1 MKKLFPNQ
9 AEAIANS
16 LYAILEEKK
25 RASRVLERCVE
36 DHPKWGARDRNLL
49 YNACFEI
56 IRWKRKYNYIAGL
69 EEQDFSPW
77 PFIKTWCFLN
87 DYNLPDWKEM
97 DCPPYKTKEEL
108 NAIKFPSTAVAQS
121 YPDWLFDRGKEEL
134 KHQWEKEAAASN
146 QKAGIAL
153 RVNRLLA
160 SPNKI
165 AQSLKDNYQL
175 ETEIKD
181 GFPDAL
187 FLSKG
192 RKLNKNPLFK
202 KGYFEIQDANSQ
214 TIAPFSKVAPG
225 MKVIDLCAGAGGKTL
240 HLAAL
245 MHNKGKLKAF
255 DIEAN
260 KLRELD
266 GRVKRAKVKIV
277 QSRTLP
283 PSSSMDQLNQWADR
297 VLIDAPCSGLG
308 TLKRNPEVK
317 WSLTQ
322 EQLTDLL
329 QAQRD
334 LMLKGAAMVGPGG
347 ALIYATCSLLPSEN
361 QDQTAWF
368 LDQSPHFRLDEEK
381 IHLPSESAFDGFY
394 MARLVKEKRE

>member
-77 PFIKTWCFLN
+77 PFIKTWCIFN

-97 DCPPYKTKEEL
+97 ECPPFKTKEEL
-108 NAIKFPSTAVAQS
+108 MAIEFPSTAIAQS
-121 YPDWLFDRGKEEL
+121 YPDWLFNLGKEEL

-160 SPNKI
+160 SPKKI

-202 KGYFEIQDANSQ
+202 QGNFEIQDANSQ
-214 TIAPFSKVAPG
+214 TIAPFCQVTPG

-245 MHNKGKLKAF
+245 MRNKGVLKAF
-255 DIEAN
+255 DIEVN
-260 KLRELD
+260 KLRELEK
-266 GRVKRAKVKIV
+266 RAKRAKVKIV
-277 QSRTLP
+277 QSRVLP
-283 PSSSMDQLNQWADR
+283 SSSSMDQLNQWADR

-317 WSLTQ
+317 WNLTQ
-322 EQLTDLL
+322 EQLKDLF

-334 LMLKGAAMVGPGG
+334 LMLKGAAMLSPGG
-347 ALIYATCSLLPSEN
+347 TLIYATCSILPSEN
-361 QDQTAWF
+361 QEQTAWF
-368 LDQSPHFRLDEEK
+368 LDENPHFRLDGEK
-381 IHLPSESAFDGFY
+381 IQFPSESTFDGFY
-394 MARLVKEKRE
+394 MVRLIKEEKE

>member
-16 LYAILEEKK
+16 LFAILEEKK

-56 IRWKRKYNYIAGL
+56 IRWKRRYNYIAGL
-69 EEQDFSPW
+69 EEHEFSPW
-77 PFIKTWCFLN
+77 SLIKTWCLLN
-87 DYNLPDWKEM
+87 DYSLPDWKEM
-97 DCPPYKTKEEL
+97 DCPPFKSKEALITTE
-108 NAIKFPSTAVAQS
+108 FPSIAIAHS
-121 YPDWLFDRGKEEL
+121 YPDWLFELGKEQL
-134 KHQWEKEAAASN
+134 KQQWKKEAKASN
-146 QKAGIAL
+146 EKAGIAL

-160 SPNKI
+160 SPKKI
-165 AQSLKDNYQL
+165 AQSLKDNHQL
-175 ETEIKD
+175 ETETKE

-202 KGYFEIQDANSQ
+202 QGNFEIQDANSQ
-214 TIAPFSKVAPG
+214 TIAPFCKVDPG
-225 MKVIDLCAGAGGKTL
+225 MKVIDLCAGAGGKAL

-245 MHNKGKLKAF
+245 MRNKGEIKAF

-260 KLRELD
+260 KLRELE
-266 GRVKRAKVKIV
+266 RRAKRAKVKII

-283 PSSSMDQLNQWADR
+283 PISSMDQLNQWADR

-317 WSLTQ
+317 WNLTQ
-322 EQLTDLL
+322 EKLKELKQT
-329 QAQRD
+329 QRD
-334 LMLKGAAMVGPGG
+334 LLLKGAALVCPGG

-361 QDQTAWF
+361 QEQTAWF
-368 LDQSPHFRLDEEK
+368 LKQNPSFKLDQEIS
-381 IHLPSESAFDGFY
+381 HLASDSAFDGFY
-394 MARLVKEKRE
+394 MARLIKK

>member
-16 LYAILEEKK
+16 LFAILEEKK

-49 YNACFEI
+49 YNTCFEI

-69 EEQDFSPW
+69 EEHEFSPW
-77 PFIKTWCFLN
+77 SLIKTWCLLN
-87 DYNLPDWKEM
+87 DYSLPDWKEM
-97 DCPPYKTKEEL
+97 DCPPFKSKEALITTE
-108 NAIKFPSTAVAQS
+108 FPSIAIAHS
-121 YPDWLFDRGKEEL
+121 YPDWLFELGKEQL
-134 KHQWEKEAAASN
+134 KQQWKKEAKASN
-146 QKAGIAL
+146 EKAGIAL

-160 SPNKI
+160 SPKKI
-165 AQSLKDNYQL
+165 AQSLKDNHQL
-175 ETEIKD
+175 ETETKE

-202 KGYFEIQDANSQ
+202 QGNFEIQDANSQ
-214 TIAPFSKVAPG
+214 TIAPFCKVDPG
-225 MKVIDLCAGAGGKTL
+225 MKVIDLCAGAGGKAL

-245 MHNKGKLKAF
+245 MRNKGEIKAF

-260 KLRELD
+260 KLRELE
-266 GRVKRAKVKIV
+266 RRAKRAKVKII
-277 QSRTLP
+277 QSRALP
-283 PSSSMDQLNQWADR
+283 PISSMDQLNQWADR

-317 WSLTQ
+317 WNLTQ
-322 EQLTDLL
+322 EKLKELKQT
-329 QAQRD
+329 QRD
-334 LMLKGAAMVGPGG
+334 LLLKGAALVCPGG

-361 QDQTAWF
+361 QEQTAWF
-368 LDQSPHFRLDEEK
+368 LKQNRSFKLDQEIS
-381 IHLPSESAFDGFY
+381 HLASDSAFDGFY
-394 MARLVKEKRE
+394 MARLIKK

>member
-25 RASRVLERCVE
+25 RATRVLERCVE

-69 EEQDFSPW
+69 EEHDFSPW
-77 PFIKTWCFLN
+77 PSIKTWCILN
-87 DYNLPDWKEM
+87 DYSLPGWKEM
-97 DCPPYKTKEEL
+97 DCPPFKTKEEL
-108 NAIKFPSTAVAQS
+108 MAIEFPSTAIAQS
-121 YPDWLFDRGKEEL
+121 YPDWLFKLGKKEL
-134 KHQWEKEAAASN
+134 KNQWEKEAIASN

-160 SPNKI
+160 SPKKI

-202 KGYFEIQDANSQ
+202 QGNFEIQDANSQ
-214 TIAPFSKVAPG
+214 SIAPFCQVAPG

-240 HLAAL
+240 HLASL
-245 MHNKGKLKAF
+245 MRNKGALNAF
-255 DIEAN
+255 DIEVN
-260 KLRELD
+260 KLRELEK
-266 GRVKRAKVKIV
+266 RIKRAKVKIV
-277 QSRTLP
+277 QSLALP

-308 TLKRNPEVK
+308 TLKRNPEIK
-317 WSLTQ
+317 WNLTQ
-322 EQLTDLL
+322 EQLKDLL

-334 LMLKGAAMVGPGG
+334 LMLKGAAMLRPGG
-347 ALIYATCSLLPSEN
+347 ALIYATCSILPSEN
-361 QDQTAWF
+361 QEQTAWF
-368 LDQSPHFRLDEEK
+368 LDENPNFRLDGEK
-381 IHLPSESAFDGFY
+381 IHFPSESAFDGFY
-394 MARLVKEKRE
+394 MVRLVKEEKE

>member
-9 AEAIANS
+9 AKAIANS

-69 EEQDFSPW
+69 EEQNFSPW
-77 PFIKTWCFLN
+77 PFIKTWCIFN
-87 DYNLPDWKEM
+87 DYSPPDWKEM
-97 DCPPYKTKEEL
+97 DCKPFKTKEEL
-108 NAIKFPSTAVAQS
+108 MAIEFPSNAIAQS
-121 YPDWLFDRGKEEL
+121 YPDWLFDLGKEEL

-160 SPNKI
+160 SPKKI
-165 AQSLKDNYQL
+165 AQSLKDNFQL

-202 KGYFEIQDANSQ
+202 QGNFEIQDANSQ
-214 TIAPFSKVAPG
+214 TIAPFCQVTPG
-225 MKVIDLCAGAGGKTL
+225 MKVIDLCAGAGGKTI

-245 MHNKGKLKAF
+245 MHNKGVLKAF
-255 DIEAN
+255 DIEVN
-260 KLRELD
+260 KLRELEK
-266 GRVKRAKVKIV
+266 RVKRAKVKIV
-277 QSRTLP
+277 QSRPLP
-283 PSSSMDQLNQWADR
+283 PSSSMDQPNHWADR

-308 TLKRNPEVK
+308 TLKRNPEIK

-322 EQLTDLL
+322 EQLKDLL

-334 LMLKGAAMVGPGG
+334 LMLKGAAMLRPGG
-347 ALIYATCSLLPSEN
+347 ALIYATCSILPCEN
-361 QDQTAWF
+361 QEQTAWF
-368 LDQSPHFRLDEEK
+368 LDENPYFRLDGEK
-381 IHLPSESAFDGFY
+381 IHFPSESAFDGFY
-394 MARLVKEKRE
+394 MVRLVKEEKE

>member
-16 LYAILEEKK
+16 LFAILEEKK

-56 IRWKRKYNYIAGL
+56 IRWKRRYNYIAGL
-69 EEQDFSPW
+69 EEHEFSPW
-77 PFIKTWCFLN
+77 SLIKTWCLLN
-87 DYNLPDWKEM
+87 DYSLPDWKEM
-97 DCPPYKTKEEL
+97 DCPPFKSKEALITTE
-108 NAIKFPSTAVAQS
+108 FPSIAIAHS
-121 YPDWLFDRGKEEL
+121 YPDWLFELGKEQL
-134 KHQWEKEAAASN
+134 KQQWKKEAKASN
-146 QKAGIAL
+146 EKAGIAL

-160 SPNKI
+160 SPKKI
-165 AQSLKDNYQL
+165 AQSLKDNHQL
-175 ETEIKD
+175 ETETKE

-202 KGYFEIQDANSQ
+202 QGNFEIQDANSQ
-214 TIAPFSKVAPG
+214 TIAPFCKVDPG
-225 MKVIDLCAGAGGKTL
+225 MKVIDLCAGAGGKAL
-240 HLAAL
+240 HLDAL
-245 MHNKGKLKAF
+245 MRNKGEIKAF

-260 KLRELD
+260 KLREIE
-266 GRVKRAKVKIV
+266 RRAKRAKVKII

-283 PSSSMDQLNQWADR
+283 PISSMDQLNQWADR

-317 WSLTQ
+317 WNLTQ
-322 EQLTDLL
+322 EKLKELKQT
-329 QAQRD
+329 QRD
-334 LMLKGAAMVGPGG
+334 LLLKGAALVCPGG

-361 QDQTAWF
+361 QEQTAWF
-368 LDQSPHFRLDEEK
+368 LKQNPSFKLDQEIS
-381 IHLPSESAFDGFY
+381 HLASDSAFDGFY
-394 MARLVKEKRE
+394 MARLIKK

>member
-16 LYAILEEKK
+16 LFAILEEKK

-69 EEQDFSPW
+69 EEHDFSPW
-77 PFIKTWCFLN
+77 SLIKTWCLLN
-87 DYNLPDWKEM
+87 DYSLPDWKEM
-97 DCPPYKTKEEL
+97 DCPPFKTKEVLMATE
-108 NAIKFPSTAVAQS
+108 FPSIAIAQS
-121 YPDWLFDRGKEEL
+121 YPDWLFELGKEKL
-134 KHQWEKEAAASN
+134 KHQWEKEAKASN
-146 QKAGIAL
+146 QIAGIAL

-160 SPNKI
+160 SPKKI
-165 AQSLKDNYQL
+165 AQSLKDNHQL
-175 ETEIKD
+175 ETETKE

-202 KGYFEIQDANSQ
+202 QGNFEIQDANSQ
-214 TIAPFSKVAPG
+214 TIAPFCKVEPG
-225 MKVIDLCAGAGGKTL
+225 MKVIDLCAGAGGKAL

-245 MHNKGKLKAF
+245 MRNKGELKAF

-260 KLRELD
+260 KLRELE
-266 GRVKRAKVKIV
+266 RRAKRAKVKII

-283 PSSSMDQLNQWADR
+283 PSSNMDQLNQWADR

-317 WSLTQ
+317 WNLTQ

-329 QAQRD
+329 QAQQD
-334 LMLKGAAMVGPGG
+334 LLLKGAAMVRPGG

-361 QDQTAWF
+361 QEQTAWF
-368 LDQSPHFRLDEEK
+368 LKQNPIYKLDQEITHHASD
-381 IHLPSESAFDGFY
+381 SAFDGFY
-394 MARLVKEKRE
+394 MARLIKNNR

>member
-16 LYAILEEKK
+16 LFAILEEKK
-25 RASRVLERCVE
+25 RASRVLERCIE

-69 EEQDFSPW
+69 EEGDFSPW
-77 PFIKTWCFLN
+77 SWIKTWCLLN

-97 DCPPYKTKEEL
+97 ECVPFLSKEEL
-108 NAIKFPSTAVAQS
+108 NAIEFPTTAIAQS
-121 YPDWLFDRGKEEL
+121 YPDWLFDLGKENLNE
-134 KHQWEKEAAASN
+134 QWEKEATASN

-160 SPNKI
+160 SPQKI
-165 AQSLKDNYQL
+165 AQSLKEHHQL
-175 ETEIKD
+175 ETEIRKD
-181 GFPDAL
+181 FPDAL

-192 RKLNKNPLFK
+192 RKLNKNSLFK
-202 KGYFEIQDANSQ
+202 QGFFEIQDANSQ
-214 TIAPFSKVAPG
+214 TIAPFCQVKPA

-245 MHNKGKLKAF
+245 MRNKGELKAF

-260 KLRELD
+260 KLRELEK
-266 GRVKRAKVKIV
+266 RAKRAKVKII
-277 QSRTLP
+277 QSRALP
-283 PSSSMDQLNQWADR
+283 ASSNMDQLNQWADR

-308 TLKRNPEVK
+308 TLKRNPEIK
-317 WSLTQ
+317 WNLTQ
-322 EQLTDLL
+322 VQLQELL
-329 QAQRD
+329 HTQRD
-334 LMLKGAAMVGPGG
+334 LLRKGSKMVRPGG
-347 ALIYATCSLLPSEN
+347 ALIYATCSLLTLEN
-361 QDQTAWF
+361 QAQINLFLEENPTFKIDQ
-368 LDQSPHFRLDEEK
+368 EK
-381 IHLPSESAFDGFY
+381 THYASESTFDGFY
-394 MARLVKEKRE
+394 MVRLTKN

>member
-16 LYAILEEKK
+16 LFAILEEKK

-69 EEQDFSPW
+69 EEHEFSPW
-77 PFIKTWCFLN
+77 SLIKTWCLLN
-87 DYNLPDWKEM
+87 DYSLPDWKEM
-97 DCPPYKTKEEL
+97 DCPPFKSKEALITTE
-108 NAIKFPSTAVAQS
+108 FPSIAIAHS
-121 YPDWLFDRGKEEL
+121 YPDWLFELGKEQL
-134 KHQWEKEAAASN
+134 KQQWKKEAKASN
-146 QKAGIAL
+146 EKAGIAL

-160 SPNKI
+160 SPKKI
-165 AQSLKDNYQL
+165 AQSLKDNHQL
-175 ETEIKD
+175 ETETKE

-202 KGYFEIQDANSQ
+202 QGNFEIQDANSQ
-214 TIAPFSKVAPG
+214 TIAPFCKVDPG
-225 MKVIDLCAGAGGKTL
+225 MKVIDLCAGAGGKAL

-245 MHNKGKLKAF
+245 MRNKGEIKAF

-260 KLRELD
+260 KLRELE
-266 GRVKRAKVKIV
+266 RRAKRAKVKII
-277 QSRTLP
+277 QSRALP
-283 PSSSMDQLNQWADR
+283 PISSMDQLNQWADR

-317 WSLTQ
+317 WNLTQ
-322 EQLTDLL
+322 EKLKELKQT
-329 QAQRD
+329 QRD
-334 LMLKGAAMVGPGG
+334 LLLKGAALVCPGG

-361 QDQTAWF
+361 QEQTAWF
-368 LDQSPHFRLDEEK
+368 LKQNPSFKLDQEIS
-381 IHLPSESAFDGFY
+381 HLASDSAFDGFY
-394 MARLVKEKRE
+394 MARLIKK